1 MTRVDVVVAVRDEE
15 HNISRFLDGI
25 ASLAI
30 SEGVDLRVLFVE
42 DSSTDGTRALLRRLS
57 GSDPRVAY
65 CSLVRGFGQGPAIAF
80 GLARSRADAMIMMD
94 VDGSHPVAAIPEIL
108 SAFLG
113 GARIVQCVRRNPG
126 TRRAY
131 RRFGSAVVRWAGR
144 LFSGID
150 MKEQNIYYRLVDAE
164 MARDLLR
171 HPRYL
176 RFLRMPLPRKPDG
189 VLAKV
194 HVDCEERAVGESKYD
209 FFRLAGLALDGLLS
223 LISPARFA
231 ALLVLLGAAALPLF
245 LVGLWPLAIAAGLG
259 ATGLAVGYI
268 RLQHDVLERI
278 EVSECGGWLTEAEGR
293 ASQGN

>member
-1 MTRVDVVVAVRDEE
+1 
-15 HNISRFLDGI
+15 
-25 ASLAI
+25 
-30 SEGVDLRVLFVE
+30 
-42 DSSTDGTRALLRRLS
+42 
-57 GSDPRVAY
+57 
-65 CSLVRGFGQGPAIAF
+65 
-80 GLARSRADAMIMMD
+80 
-94 VDGSHPVAAIPEIL
+94 
-108 SAFLG
+108 
-113 GARIVQCVRRNPG
+113 
-126 TRRAY
+126 
-131 RRFGSAVVRWAGR
+131 
-144 LFSGID
+144 
-150 MKEQNIYYRLVDAE
+150 
-164 MARDLLR
+164 
-171 HPRYL
+171 
-176 RFLRMPLPRKPDG
+176 MPLPRKPDG